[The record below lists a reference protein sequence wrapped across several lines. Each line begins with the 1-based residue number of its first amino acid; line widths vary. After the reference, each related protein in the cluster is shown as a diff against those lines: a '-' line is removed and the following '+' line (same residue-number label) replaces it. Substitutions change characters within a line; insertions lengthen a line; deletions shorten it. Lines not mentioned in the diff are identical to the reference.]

1 MREPMKIKHS
11 YYFHFV
17 EKAAA
22 LLLLVYPVLMLTVKG
37 GMNAVFLFMLLLA
50 LAVWMV
56 RPAGM
61 NAVAWKPEWTAYVVA
76 MFLLPFAILVSQMAH
91 QNITAHPHD
100 AASRYWLA
108 IPIFLLL
115 QRLPLRVI
123 GVLQYAFPLGAIGG
137 LLMATRESTG
147 RWAIPTLEYANRLT
161 ITTLDQIHFGGFEL
175 ISGML
180 SLFSLNWLGRDIPAL
195 RLLKILGCIAGV
207 WASLASGSRGGWL
220 AIPLFIG
227 LFFYFSMGKVS
238 LKMIVSSLLAATLAM
253 TASYFAVGTF
263 HQRVN
268 ALAHDV
274 VVFDQ
279 GNRDTSTGV
288 RWQLYQA
295 AADVF
300 YRHPFTGVGP
310 EGFASEMQPMV
321 EAGKLTPDAAQLGR
335 GEVHNE
341 ILAKAAGM
349 GILGLIA
356 ILAGYLVPLRL
367 FWRATQS
374 GSDRVRRSGILGVVF
389 VSGVFVFG
397 LTVEFL
403 NLTMA
408 TAFYSFTVAVLLA
421 ACYNVHHGE
430 PFAKP

>member
-1 MREPMKIKHS
+1 MRELMKTKHS

-22 LLLLVYPVLMLTVKG
+22 LLLLAYPVLMLTIKG

-50 LAVWMV
+50 LAVWVV

-61 NAVAWKPEWTAYVVA
+61 SAVAWKPEWTAYVAA
-76 MFLLPFAILVSQMAH
+76 MFLPSFAILVSQMAH

-123 GVLQYAFPLGAIGG
+123 GMLQYAFPLGAIGG
-137 LLMATRESTG
+137 LLMATQQPAG
-147 RWAIPTLEYANRLT
+147 RLVIP
-161 ITTLDQIHFGGFEL
+161 TLDQIHFGDFEL
-175 ISGML
+175 ILGML

-220 AIPLFIG
+220 AIPLFIA

-238 LKMIVSSLLAATLAM
+238 LKMITASLLAATLAM
-253 TASYFAVGTF
+253 TAGYFVVSTF

-268 ALAHDV
+268 ALTHDV
-274 VVFDQ
+274 MTFDQ

-288 RWQLYQA
+288 RWQLYKA

-321 EAGKLTPDAAQLGR
+321 EAGKLTPNAAQLGR
-335 GEVHNE
+335 GEVHND
-341 ILAKAAGM
+341 ILAKAVGM

-367 FWRATQS
+367 FWKATKS

-430 PFAKP
+430 PFVKPWFGRG

>member
-1 MREPMKIKHS
+1 MKIKHS

-17 EKAAA
+17 EKAAG
-22 LLLLVYPVLMLTVKG
+22 LLLLAYPVLMLTVKG
-37 GMNAVFLFMLLLA
+37 GMNAIFLFMLLLA
-50 LAVWMV
+50 MAVWMV
-56 RPAGM
+56 RPAAM
-61 NAVAWKPEWTAYVVA
+61 NAVAWKPEWTAYVAA
-76 MFLLPFAILVSQMAH
+76 MFLLSFAILVSQMAH

-108 IPIFLLL
+108 IPVFLLL

-137 LLMATRESTG
+137 LLMATQQPAG
-147 RWAIPTLEYANRLT
+147 RLVIP
-161 ITTLDQIHFGGFEL
+161 TLDQIHFGDFEL
-175 ISGML
+175 ILGML

-227 LFFYFSMGKVS
+227 LFFYFSLGKVS
-238 LKMIVSSLLAATLAM
+238 VKMIAASLFAATLAM
-253 TASYFAVGTF
+253 TAGYFAVSTF

-268 ALAHDV
+268 ELARDV
-274 VVFDQ
+274 IIYDQ
-279 GNRDTSTGV
+279 GSRDTSTGV
-288 RWQLYQA
+288 RWQLYKA

-300 YRHPFTGVGP
+300 YRHPFAGVGP
-310 EGFASEMQPMV
+310 EGFASEMRPMM
-321 EAGKLTPDAAQLGR
+321 EAGKLTPNAAELGR
-335 GEVHNE
+335 GEVHND

-349 GILGLIA
+349 GVLGLIA

-367 FWRATQS
+367 FWRSTKS

-403 NLTMA
+403 SLTMA

-421 ACYNVHHGE
+421 ACYNVYHGE
-430 PFAKP
+430 LSAKP

>member
-37 GMNAVFLFMLLLA
+37 GMNAVFLFILLLA

-61 NAVAWKPEWTAYVVA
+61 NAVAWKPEWTAYVAA
-76 MFLLPFAILVSQMAH
+76 MFLLSFAILVSQMAH

-115 QRLPLRVI
+115 HRLPLRVI

-137 LLMATRESTG
+137 LLMAREHAG
-147 RWAIPTLEYANRLT
+147 RLAIA
-161 ITTLDQIHFGGFEL
+161 TLDMIHFGDFEL
-175 ISGML
+175 ILGML

-195 RLLKILGCIAGV
+195 RLLKILGGIAGV
-207 WASLASGSRGGWL
+207 WASLASGTRGGWL

-227 LFFYFSMGKVS
+227 FFFYFNLGKGF
-238 LKMIVSSLLAATLAM
+238 LKSIMASLLVATLAM
-253 TASYFAVGTF
+253 TAGYFAVGTF

-274 VVFDQ
+274 MTFDQ
-279 GNRDTSTGV
+279 GNRDTSTGL

-295 AADVF
+295 AADVL
-300 YRHPFTGVGP
+300 YCHPFAGVGP

-321 EAGKLTPDAAQLGR
+321 EAGKLTPYAAYLGR

-341 ILAKAAGM
+341 ILAKAVGM

-356 ILAGYLVPLRL
+356 TLAGYLVPLRL
-367 FWRATQS
+367 FWRATKA

-421 ACYNVHHGE
+421 ACYNIHHGE

>member
-76 MFLLPFAILVSQMAH
+76 MFLLSFAILVSQMAH

-137 LLMATRESTG
+137 LLMANKESAG
-147 RWAIPTLEYANRLT
+147 GLIIPTLDR
-161 ITTLDQIHFGGFEL
+161 IHFGDFEL
-175 ISGML
+175 ILGML

-227 LFFYFSMGKVS
+227 FFFYFSMGKS
-238 LKMIVSSLLAATLAM
+238 LLKTIMSSLLVATLAM
-253 TASYFAVGTF
+253 TAGYFTIGTI

-268 ALAHDV
+268 ELVNDV
-274 VVFDQ
+274 KTFDR
-279 GNRDTSTGV
+279 GNRDTSAGG

-295 AADVF
+295 AVDIF
-300 YRHPFTGVGP
+300 YRHPLTGVGP

-321 EAGKLTPDAAQLGR
+321 EAKKITPEAAQWGR
-335 GEVHNE
+335 GEVHND

-349 GILGLIA
+349 GMLGLIA

-367 FWRATQS
+367 FWRATKS
-374 GSDRVRRSGILGVVF
+374 GSERVRRSGILGIVF

-421 ACYNVHHGE
+421 ACYNIHHGE
-430 PFAKP
+430 SSAKP

>member
-1 MREPMKIKHS
+1 MKIKHS

-22 LLLLVYPVLMLTVKG
+22 LLLLAYPVLMLTVKG

-61 NAVAWKPEWTAYVVA
+61 SAVAWKPEWTAYVAA
-76 MFLLPFAILVSQMAH
+76 MFLLSFAILVSQMAH

-115 QRLPLRVI
+115 HRLPLRVI
-123 GVLQYAFPLGAIGG
+123 GMLQFAFPLGAIGG
-137 LLMATRESTG
+137 LLMAREHGG
-147 RWAIPTLEYANRLT
+147 RLATA
-161 ITTLDQIHFGGFEL
+161 TLDKIHFGDFEL
-175 ISGML
+175 ILGML

-227 LFFYFSMGKVS
+227 FFFYFSMGKSFLKTIIAS
-238 LKMIVSSLLAATLAM
+238 LFAAVLVMVAG
-253 TASYFAVGTF
+253 YFAIDTF

-268 ALAHDV
+268 DLAHEV

-279 GNRDTSTGV
+279 GNRNTSAGV
-288 RWQLYQA
+288 RWQLYKA

-300 YRHPFTGVGP
+300 YRHPLAGVGP
-310 EGFASEMQPMV
+310 EGFASEMRPMV
-321 EAGKLTPDAAQLGR
+321 EAEKITQDAGRLGR
-335 GEVHNE
+335 GEVHND

-349 GILGLIA
+349 GVLGLIA
-356 ILAGYLVPLRL
+356 ILAGYFVPLRL
-367 FWRATQS
+367 FWQATKS
-374 GSDRVRRSGILGVVF
+374 GSDRVRRSGILGIVF

-421 ACYNVHHGE
+421 ACYNIYHGE
-430 PFAKP
+430 PSAKP

>member
-1 MREPMKIKHS
+1 MCEPMKIKHS

-22 LLLLVYPVLMLTVKG
+22 LLLLAYPVLMLTVKG

-50 LAVWMV
+50 LAVGMV

-61 NAVAWKPEWTAYVVA
+61 NVVAWKPEWTAYVAA
-76 MFLLPFAILVSQMAH
+76 MFLLSFAVLVSQMAH

-123 GVLQYAFPLGAIGG
+123 GMLQYAFPLGAIGG
-137 LLMATRESTG
+137 LLMATREPAGVLIIS
-147 RWAIPTLEYANRLT
+147 
-161 ITTLDQIHFGGFEL
+161 TLDKIHFGDFEL
-175 ISGML
+175 ILGML

-220 AIPLFIG
+220 AVPLFIG

-238 LKMIVSSLLAATLAM
+238 LKMITTSLLAATLAM
-253 TASYFAVGTF
+253 TAGYFAVGTF

-268 ALAHDV
+268 ALVNDV
-274 VVFDQ
+274 KTFDQ
-279 GNRDTSTGV
+279 GNRDTSIGV
-288 RWQLYQA
+288 RWQLYKA

-300 YRHPFTGVGP
+300 YRHPFAGVGP
-310 EGFASEMQPMV
+310 EGFASEMRPMV
-321 EAGKLTPDAAQLGR
+321 EAEKITQDAGRLGR
-335 GEVHNE
+335 GEVHND

-349 GILGLIA
+349 GVLGLIA
-356 ILAGYLVPLRL
+356 ILAGYFVPLRL
-367 FWRATQS
+367 FWQATKS
-374 GSDRVRRSGILGVVF
+374 GSDRVRRSGILGIVF

-421 ACYNVHHGE
+421 ACYNIHHGE
-430 PFAKP
+430 PSAKP